1 LNPTQTATIFAP
13 PKLSGSTMGK
23 SVLLPDDSQ
32 PNGSTV
38 IDMDFIQKQQMQKN
52 MMINRDQLYQQVF

>member
-1 LNPTQTATIFAP
+1 MFAP
-13 PKLSGSTMGK
+13 PKLPGSTMGK

-32 PNGSTV
+32 PGGSTV

-52 MMINRDQLYQQVF
+52 MMINRDRLYQEVF

>member
-1 LNPTQTATIFAP
+1 MFAP
-13 PKLSGSTMGK
+13 PKLPGSTMGN

-32 PNGSTV
+32 PGGSTV

-52 MMINRDQLYQQVF
+52 MMINRDRLYQEVF